1 MKPTRREFALGAL
14 IALPLGIP
22 AVAKTVRKQPLRF
35 GVQTYSFR
43 DMLQT
48 PGDMVDKMIAGCRAV
63 GLTMVELFEPTLQP
77 PAFSKDAPWA
87 FVGGKPTEA
96 SLFGRPPEGPPP
108 AEVIAN
114 RERIR
119 KWRLETPLSHF
130 AEIGRRFR
138 AAGIEVQ
145 AFNFGLKED
154 CTDAE
159 VDRGFAITKALGAKV
174 MTASTT
180 IKMAERTVPFV
191 KRHKVLLGLHGH
203 SNLHDPNQL
212 ATPESFEIC
221 LKMSPYYRINFDIGH
236 FAAAGFDT
244 IGFLKK
250 HQAKVVSVHLKD
262 RKKNL
267 GANAALGEGDTPV
280 LEVIR
285 TVRDGAYPIALFFEY
300 EYGGGDSVTEL
311 KRMYAYAQT
320 A

>member
-1 MKPTRREFALGAL
+1 MKPTRREFAFGAL
-14 IALPLGIP
+14 LALPLGGP
-22 AVAKTVRKQPLRF
+22 AVAKTVKRPVLRY
-35 GVQTYSFR
+35 GIQTYSFR

-63 GLTMVELFEPTLQP
+63 GLNVVELFEPTIQP

-108 AEVIAN
+108 ADVIAN

-119 KWRLETPLSHF
+119 QWRLETPIGYF
-130 AEIGRRFR
+130 VEIGRRFR

-159 VDRGFAITKALGAKV
+159 VDRGFAITSALGAKL

-180 IKMAERTVPFV
+180 IRMAERTASFV
-191 KRHKVLLGLHGH
+191 RHHKILLGLHGH
-203 SNLHDPNQL
+203 SNLRDPNQL

-250 HQAKVVSVHLKD
+250 HHAKVVSVHLKD
-262 RKKNL
+262 RKKDL

-285 TVRDGAYPIALFFEY
+285 TIRDEAYPITLLFEY
-300 EYGGGDSVTEL
+300 EYAGGDSITEL
-311 KRMYAYAQT
+311 RRMHAYALT